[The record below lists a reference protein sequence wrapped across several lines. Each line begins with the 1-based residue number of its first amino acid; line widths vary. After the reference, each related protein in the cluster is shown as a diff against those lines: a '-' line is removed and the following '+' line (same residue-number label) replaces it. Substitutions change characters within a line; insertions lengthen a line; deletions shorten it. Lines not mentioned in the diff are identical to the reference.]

1 MNHFITDSPAKT
13 SAVTVV
19 SCMGYYVKL
28 EFAAGHSFTDAML
41 HRVLAFVL
49 AAGFLASSSSAPA
62 QTAVA
67 GWAEVDI
74 TPPLGIGLGGR
85 AGPGTVAKKVL
96 DPLSAQVTYLKDA
109 KGTGFVL
116 VSFDLVAMPHEFS
129 DRVRFDIVNEL
140 GVDWNLVLLNVSHTH
155 SGPYTIRSL
164 FAGLGEGPLPKIEA
178 DYFTAL
184 EQRIISATRAAA
196 KSLKQV
202 KVEVFEGTS
211 DIGINRRGR
220 NKQGK
225 MTMLANAKAPYDEH
239 VWTMKLTPANGDPPA
254 LIFSYACHA
263 VIAYGIDYAAIS
275 ADFPGVARHH
285 LREALGAKSHP
296 QFVQGFA
303 GNIRPRSVADLEKG
317 VFRKPTPADLERTGS
332 DLAKAVLDSMKRA
345 GRTLSLDIIG
355 ASDRPFLPR
364 DKPPPREQY
373 ETMHTEGVEKKDAY
387 HIAVSEYWLKRYDS
401 GEGFAKGDAW
411 ALGLIR
417 LADDQ
422 WIVHS
427 SGEPVVEWRNK
438 IAQWL
443 TPLHIVPFGYCQEA
457 KSYLPTEALLPEG
470 GYEVLDS
477 NNARANTPAPFAP
490 GIEAAIKQSLLRQ
503 LAFIKA
509 KAK

>member
-1 MNHFITDSPAKT
+1 MLYRLLILAC
-13 SAVTVV
+13 A
-19 SCMGYYVKL
+19 
-28 EFAAGHSFTDAML
+28 FA
-41 HRVLAFVL
+41 
-49 AAGFLASSSSAPA
+49 FLAPAAANSAQA
-62 QTAVA
+62 TA

-116 VSFDLVAMPHEFS
+116 VSFDLVALPHEFS

-164 FAGLGEGPLPKIEA
+164 FGGLGPLPKIEE
-178 DYFTAL
+178 DYFATL
-184 EQRIISATRAAA
+184 EERIISATRAAA
-196 KSLKQV
+196 KSMKPV
-202 KVEVFEGTS
+202 KVEVFEGAS

-225 MTMLANAKAPYDEH
+225 MTMLPNAKAPFDER
-239 VWTMKLTPANGDPPA
+239 VWTMKLTPTDGSPPA
-254 LIFSYACHA
+254 VIFSYACHA
-263 VIAYGIDYAAIS
+263 VLAYGIEYAAIS
-275 ADFPGVARHH
+275 ADFPGVARRH
-285 LREALGAKSHP
+285 LREGLGTNSHP
-296 QFVQGFA
+296 QFAQGFA
-303 GNIRPRSVADLEKG
+303 GNIRPRSVADLDKG

-332 DLAKAVLDSMKRA
+332 DLAKAVLDSLEHK
-345 GRTLSLDIIG
+345 GRTLSLDLIG
-355 ASDRPFLPR
+355 TSDRPFLPR
-364 DKPPPREQY
+364 DKPPPRDQY
-373 ETMHTEGVEKKDAY
+373 EAMHADGLEKKDPY

-411 ALGLIR
+411 TIGLIR
-417 LADDQ
+417 LADNQ

-427 SGEPVVEWRNK
+427 SGEPVVEWRDK
-438 IAQWL
+438 MAKWL
-443 TPLHIVPFGYCQEA
+443 APLNIVTFGYSQEA

-470 GYEVLDS
+470 GYEVLES

-490 GIEAAIKQSLLRQ
+490 GIEAAIKESLLRQ
-503 LAFIKA
+503 VAFIKT
-509 KAK
+509 KSK